1 MTLVRPLPINTVCD
15 EIERMEAAMLRLER
29 DCTGHCVGEVLG
41 HRLKPLAK
49 RLEDLCR
56 PDKGHL
62 QGGAVAKEFKD
73 AA

>member
-1 MTLVRPLPINTVCD
+1 MIRPPSIGTVCE
-15 EIERMEAAMLRLER
+15 EIERIEAAMLRLEHE
-29 DCTGHCVGEVLG
+29 CTGHCVGEVLG

-62 QGGAVAKEFKD
+62 TGGAVAKEFKD

>member
-1 MTLVRPLPINTVCD
+1 MTLVRPLAINTVCD
-15 EIERMEAAMLRLER
+15 EIERIEAIMLRLER
-29 DCTGHCVGEVLG
+29 ECTGHCVGEVLG